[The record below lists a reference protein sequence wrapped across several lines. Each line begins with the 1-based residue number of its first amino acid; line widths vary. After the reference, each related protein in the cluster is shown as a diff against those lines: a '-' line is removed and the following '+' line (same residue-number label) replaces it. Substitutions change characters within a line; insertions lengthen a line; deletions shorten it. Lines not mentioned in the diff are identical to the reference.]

1 MDAISRKYRIIFL
14 TFDDW
19 IFHKIPTELVV
30 PRKIVYQIAIAVKVI
45 KYSFLPQQTVPIAR
59 GISPPCYYEVSV
71 NQLSAVQN
79 LIFQQKIC
87 IFHVFHC

>member
-1 MDAISRKYRIIFL
+1 MIGYFIKY
-14 TFDDW
+14 
-19 IFHKIPTELVV
+19 PELVV

-59 GISPPCYYEVSV
+59 VISHPCYYEVSV